1 MFRKKTRATVIESL
15 VWEKKRMKPESGC
28 EEVFELL
35 LFVHQVHTFEG
46 STVRFYSTT
55 VLIWEL
61 A

>member
-1 MFRKKTRATVIESL
+1 
-15 VWEKKRMKPESGC
+15 MKPEPGC
-28 EEVFELL
+28 EEVFEPL